1 MTWPTGRRAG
11 IYRLAVSNQF
21 GTDERAIEIGI
32 HGNSSL
38 IPVRSKSSYEF
49 PSGSSNSV
57 TNGPNQQQGNT
68 ENNNSSVSDLFYNYF
83 TDLGFFGIDFCLVT
97 TLFFPFQCFRFIQ
110 RNWALP
116 FNSYSHKILMWTK
129 FDHDR

>member
-49 PSGSSNSV
+49 PSGSSDSV

-68 ENNNSSVSDLFYNYF
+68 ENNNSSVSDLFLQLFYRF
-83 TDLGFFGIDFCLVT
+83 RISWHQFLFGHH
-97 TLFFPFQCFRFIQ
+97 
-110 RNWALP
+110 ASLP
-116 FNSYSHKILMWTK
+116 FPML
-129 FDHDR
+129 